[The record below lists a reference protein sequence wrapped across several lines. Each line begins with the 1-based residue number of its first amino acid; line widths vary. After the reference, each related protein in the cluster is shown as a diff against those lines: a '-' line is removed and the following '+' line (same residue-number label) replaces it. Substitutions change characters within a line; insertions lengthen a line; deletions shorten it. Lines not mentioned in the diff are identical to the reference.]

1 MSPFGANISE
11 NQDDVYDTILYLCNS
26 PLFIWSANGP
36 RILRTN
42 DNAARFFRNYPS
54 IENSTEV
61 DLKKAMPDWRIV
73 PNKKNNSTWMKFVD
87 NEKSVKTLQVR
98 NSCLDP
104 EKNIWATVLI
114 DNFSDRRE
122 MKTGSSF
129 FFRQLE
135 KLWSEMLES
144 SSSFQNHLTELYSL
158 VIGELGLTGFVF
170 IPAESFDA
178 FDLYPVLLGAVSEKS
193 GWSRELVR
201 KLLYEGPSGKQ
212 VFVRHENFEQSGN
225 PVVTWAF
232 DTREG
237 EFAGFFCLEGLG
249 SQNEADAQTVCDV
262 LAEKFK
268 VLFTTLQLRKENFIT
283 KFENE
288 VNDIVNANIIEG
300 VIITDDQFR
309 IMYINPVA
317 AMMFGFSSAQVVGHK
332 LEDLLVT
339 SEGIQKLVSSDA
351 SEDNVSSIK
360 YLHRRSGKIFP
371 CQIKA
376 LKMEAGY
383 ETYNIFVLSDQT
395 ETEENRL
402 KNEQLTQKAFLG
414 DFASMLA
421 HEIRNPINNIQMWIA
436 NLYNLADGNEEFLSG
451 AKRVDNDFQR
461 ITQLVNNI
469 LAFSKPIAL
478 NKEEID
484 LSLLISEIIEKWR
497 LNFARKNITCYFTP
511 QQDFP
516 KIYGDPR
523 SLEQVFNNL
532 IGNSVDAFDGQ
543 DGIITLKL
551 SLRESETG
559 RKQVVITESDNGPG
573 IPEDKIDSIFEPF
586 MTTKKNGNGWGLALS
601 KRIITSH
608 KGTIQVKSFQGG
620 TVFEILLPLNEEN
633 G

>member
-1 MSPFGANISE
+1 MLGVNE
-11 NQDDVYDTILYLCNS
+11 
-26 PLFIWSANGP
+26 
-36 RILRTN
+36 
-42 DNAARFFRNYPS
+42 NAARFFLHYPVLANTS
-54 IENSTEV
+54 EV
-61 DLKKAMPDWRIV
+61 DIDRAIPDWRNI
-73 PNKKNNSTWMKFVD
+73 PNRKKNSIWLKFVD
-87 NEKSVKTLQVR
+87 NANRVKTLQVR

-104 EKNIWATVLI
+104 DENIWSTVLV
-114 DNFSDRRE
+114 DGFFESGERKSSSSDFYFSLD
-122 MKTGSSF
+122 
-129 FFRQLE
+129 
-135 KLWSEMLES
+135 KLWSAMSAS
-144 SSSFQNHLTELYSL
+144 SNDFQKLQSDLSAL
-158 VIGELGLTGFVF
+158 IIGELGLTDFVF
-170 IPAESFDA
+170 LPLEIFGE
-178 FDLYPVLLGAVSEKS
+178 FDLYSVLLSAVFEKN
-193 GWSRELVR
+193 GWTRDFIK
-201 KLLYEGPSGKQ
+201 KLQYSASDKKDC
-212 VFVRHENFEQSGN
+212 FVRHDFPEISQHQIL
-225 PVVTWAF
+225 TWAF
-232 DTREG
+232 DTADG
-237 EFAGFFCLEGLG
+237 KPAGIFCLEGLPA
-249 SQNEADAQTVCDV
+249 QNEEEAKSVCEV
-262 LAEKFK
+262 LAEKYK
-268 VLFTTLQLRKENFIT
+268 SLLGILLLRKENYIY

-288 VNDIVNANIIEG
+288 VNDIVNANINEG
-300 VIITDDQFR
+300 VIITDEDLS

-317 AMMFGFSSAQVVGHK
+317 ATMFGFSSEQVIGHK

-339 SEGIQKLVSSDA
+339 SDGIQRLLSG
-351 SEDNVSSIK
+351 EDGDGGVSSIK

-376 LKMEAGY
+376 CRMDSDF
-383 ETYNIFVLSDQT
+383 ETYNIFVLADQT

-402 KNEQLTQKAFLG
+402 RNEQLSQKAFIG

-436 NLYNLADGNEEFLSG
+436 NLYNLADGNEAFLSG
-451 AKRVDNDFQR
+451 AKRVENDFQR
-461 ITQLVNNI
+461 ITQLVDNI
-469 LAFSKPIAL
+469 LAFSRPMSLA
-478 NKEEID
+478 KEDID

-511 QQDFP
+511 PQDFP
-516 KIYGDPR
+516 HVFGDPR

-551 SLRESETG
+551 SLRESESG
-559 RKQVVITESDNGPG
+559 RKQIVITESDNGPG

>member
-1 MSPFGANISE
+1 MSPVGVNIPE

-36 RILRTN
+36 RILKTN
-42 DNAARFFRNYPS
+42 ENAARFFRNYPS
-54 IENSTEV
+54 LENSSEV

-104 EKNIWATVLI
+104 EKNIWATVLV
-114 DNFSDRRE
+114 DSFSDQRE
-122 MKTGSSF
+122 MKTGSSVF
-129 FFRQLE
+129 FQQLE
-135 KLWSEMLES
+135 KLWAEMLES
-144 SSSFQNHLTELYSL
+144 SSAFQNHLAELNSL

-170 IPAESFDA
+170 IPAESFEA
-178 FDLYPVLLGAVSEKS
+178 FDLYPVLLSAVSEKS
-193 GWSRELVR
+193 GWNREMVR
-201 KLLYEGPSGKQ
+201 KLLYDGPSGKQ
-212 VFVRHENFEQSGN
+212 VFIRRENIERSGN
-225 PVVTWAF
+225 PVMTWAF

-237 EFAGFFCLEGLG
+237 EFAGFFCLEGLS
-249 SQNEADAQTVCDV
+249 SQNEAAAQTVCDV
-262 LAEKFK
+262 LSEKYK
-268 VLFTTLQLRKENFIT
+268 VLYTTLLLRKENFIT

-288 VNDIVNANIIEG
+288 VNDIVNATIMEG
-300 VIITDDQFR
+300 VIITDDQFL

-317 AMMFGFSSAQVVGHK
+317 AMMFGFSSAQVIGHK

-351 SEDNVSSIK
+351 SEENVSSIK

-376 LKMEAGY
+376 LKMESGY

>member
-1 MSPFGANISE
+1 M
-11 NQDDVYDTILYLCNS
+11 
-26 PLFIWSANGP
+26 
-36 RILRTN
+36 
-42 DNAARFFRNYPS
+42 
-54 IENSTEV
+54 
-61 DLKKAMPDWRIV
+61 
-73 PNKKNNSTWMKFVD
+73 
-87 NEKSVKTLQVR
+87 
-98 NSCLDP
+98 
-104 EKNIWATVLI
+104 
-114 DNFSDRRE
+114 
-122 MKTGSSF
+122 
-129 FFRQLE
+129 
-135 KLWSEMLES
+135 
-144 SSSFQNHLTELYSL
+144 
-158 VIGELGLTGFVF
+158 
-170 IPAESFDA
+170 ESFEA
-178 FDLYPVLLGAVSEKS
+178 FDLYPVLLGPVSEKS
-193 GWSRELVR
+193 GWNREWVR
-201 KLLYEGPSGKQ
+201 KLLYDGPSGKQ
-212 VFVRHENFEQSGN
+212 VFIRHENVERSGN

-232 DTREG
+232 DTAEG
-237 EFAGFFCLEGLG
+237 DFAGFFCLEGL
-249 SQNEADAQTVCDV
+249 SAANEAEAQTVCDI
-262 LAEKFK
+262 LSEKYK
-268 VLFTTLQLRKENFIT
+268 ILYTTLQLRKENFIT

-300 VIITDDQFR
+300 AIITDDQFL

-317 AMMFGFSSAQVVGHK
+317 AMMFGFSSAQVIGHK
-332 LEDLLVT
+332 LDDLLVT
-339 SEGIQKLVSSDA
+339 SDGIQKLVSSDA
-351 SEDNVSSIK
+351 SEENVSSIK

-376 LKMEAGY
+376 CKMESGY
-383 ETYNIFVLSDQT
+383 ETFNIFVLSDQT

>member
-1 MSPFGANISE
+1 MLGVNE
-11 NQDDVYDTILYLCNS
+11 
-26 PLFIWSANGP
+26 
-36 RILRTN
+36 
-42 DNAARFFRNYPS
+42 NAARFFLHYPVLANTS
-54 IENSTEV
+54 EV
-61 DLKKAMPDWRIV
+61 DIDRAIPDWRNI
-73 PNKKNNSTWMKFVD
+73 PNRKKNSIWLKFVD
-87 NEKSVKTLQVR
+87 NANRVKTLQVR

-104 EKNIWATVLI
+104 DENIWSTVLV
-114 DNFSDRRE
+114 DGFFESGERKSSSSDFYFSLD
-122 MKTGSSF
+122 
-129 FFRQLE
+129 
-135 KLWSEMLES
+135 KLWSAMSAS
-144 SSSFQNHLTELYSL
+144 SNEFQKLQSDLSAL
-158 VIGELGLTGFVF
+158 IIGELGLTDFVF
-170 IPAESFDA
+170 LPLEIFGE
-178 FDLYPVLLGAVSEKS
+178 FDLYSVLLSAVFEKN
-193 GWSRELVR
+193 GWTRDFIK
-201 KLLYEGPSGKQ
+201 KLQFSASDKKDC
-212 VFVRHENFEQSGN
+212 FVRHDFPEISQHQIL
-225 PVVTWAF
+225 TWAF
-232 DTREG
+232 DTADG
-237 EFAGFFCLEGLG
+237 KPAGIFCLEGLPA
-249 SQNEADAQTVCDV
+249 QNEDEAKSVCEV
-262 LAEKFK
+262 LAEKYK
-268 VLFTTLQLRKENFIT
+268 SLLGILLLRKENYIY

-288 VNDIVNANIIEG
+288 VNDIVNANINEG
-300 VIITDDQFR
+300 VIITDEGLS

-317 AMMFGFSSAQVVGHK
+317 ATMFGFSSEQVIGHK

-339 SEGIQKLVSSDA
+339 SDGIQRLLSG
-351 SEDNVSSIK
+351 EDGDGGVSSIK

-376 LKMEAGY
+376 CRMDSDF
-383 ETYNIFVLSDQT
+383 ETYNIFVLADQT

-402 KNEQLTQKAFLG
+402 RSEQLSQKAFIG

-436 NLYNLADGNEEFLSG
+436 NLYNLADGNEAFLSG
-451 AKRVDNDFQR
+451 AKRVENDFQR
-461 ITQLVNNI
+461 ITQLVDNI
-469 LAFSKPIAL
+469 LAFSRPMSLA
-478 NKEEID
+478 KEDID

-511 QQDFP
+511 PQDFP
-516 KIYGDPR
+516 HVFGDPR

-551 SLRESETG
+551 SLRESESG
-559 RKQVVITESDNGPG
+559 RKQIVITESDNGPG